1 MLKAFMAVACVAL
14 ALQSAEA
21 KESSAGL
28 NIKSPKDALALI
40 SQDSFGSI
48 SLQKLIADITGN
60 AVYRERTNYSTG
72 YVEVVSQNTVGHFG
86 SVDFGFKPPYDFGQE
101 DVLAL
106 ATRIPGAKV
115 STEHSIVIVSWTSNQ
130 FKCNVMFHASTQ
142 TSFFDYLCD
151 YRGD

>member
-1 MLKAFMAVACVAL
+1 MFRSVVAIACVAL
-14 ALQSAEA
+14 AIQSAEA

-48 SLQKLIADITGN
+48 SLQNLFKDITGN
-60 AVYRERTNYSTG
+60 VVYRERTNYSTG

-86 SVDFGFKPPYDFGQE
+86 SVDFSFKPPYDFGQQ

-115 STEHSIVIVSWTSNQ
+115 SNENSTVNVSWSSNQ
-130 FKCNVMFHASTQ
+130 FKCMVAFHMSGQA
-142 TSFFDYLCD
+142 SFFEYLCD
-151 YRGD
+151 YIGE